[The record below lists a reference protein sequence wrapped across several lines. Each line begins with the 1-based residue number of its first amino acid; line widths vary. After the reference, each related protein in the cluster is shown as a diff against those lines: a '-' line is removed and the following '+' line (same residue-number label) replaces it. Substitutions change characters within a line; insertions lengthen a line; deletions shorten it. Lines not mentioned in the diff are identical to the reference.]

1 MKAFNKISSL
11 FIFLFFFSN
20 PSLLL
25 SQQLISQLNVNSGIS
40 FTSNFNGIND
50 NLPFWFHSNKSGGID
65 KNSAN
70 INNYVSFTTD
80 LYNSDYLNIR
90 VESKFINR
98 LANTSSTHLE
108 IGSIRLQYNDFEVIA
123 KAL

>member
-70 INNYVSFTTD
+70 INNYVS
-80 LYNSDYLNIR
+80 L
-90 VESKFINR
+90 K
-98 LANTSSTHLE
+98 
-108 IGSIRLQYNDFEVIA
+108 
-123 KAL
+123 